1 MKHFII
7 NLFLAFFIIGGCGGE
22 NNDNFEIESPVDL
35 IETDQPVSTSAD
47 SPLTEQPDTSDSGS
61 TPIVSGSG
69 TGDDPL
75 IEEITISNITGIVIG
90 EAVFFT
96 FDVTNADECV
106 INFIEFIGINV
117 IFPANIP
124 GIILEDIF
132 VSDAIN
138 PNSPPPY
145 IANGIIECM
154 NEIDSNST
162 EFSEII

>member
-1 MKHFII
+1 MKHFMII
-7 NLFLAFFIIGGCGGE
+7 LFLTFFIIGGCGAE
-22 NNDNFEIESPVDL
+22 NSGNFKIESPVDL
-35 IETDQPVSTSAD
+35 INTDQLLSTS
-47 SPLTEQPDTSDSGS
+47 TDT
-61 TPIVSGSG
+61 